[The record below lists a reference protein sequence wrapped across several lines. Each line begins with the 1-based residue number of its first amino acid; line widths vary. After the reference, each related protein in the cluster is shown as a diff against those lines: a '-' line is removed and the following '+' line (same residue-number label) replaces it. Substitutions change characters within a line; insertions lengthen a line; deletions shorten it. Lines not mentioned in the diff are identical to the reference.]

1 MKKIW
6 YFLKWNF
13 TDMQPYTKRMLA
25 YFALG
30 IGAEIFITGGM
41 IVAPVLIF
49 IDMTVDIIKRQ
60 YGEYKKEQSGI
71 IDALKEK

>member
-30 IGAEIFITGGM
+30 ISAEIFITGGM

-49 IDMTVDIIKRQ
+49 IDMTVDIIKKQ
-60 YGEYKKEQSGI
+60 YSEYKKEQSDI
-71 IDALKEK
+71 IAALKEK